1 MNVTDDKQTDH
12 AVENCVDISEIIN
25 IEWCHEIQL
34 IIIYIINSQ
43 KTKMPRKQ
51 MHIFNQML
59 AHAATVST
67 NMITKNEPYK

>member
-1 MNVTDDKQTDH
+1 
-12 AVENCVDISEIIN
+12 
-25 IEWCHEIQL
+25 
-34 IIIYIINSQ
+34 
-43 KTKMPRKQ
+43 MPRKQ